1 MRSANRTVRIAVFI
15 AITLSALLARASVS
29 AAEYRSQLHDLAGQI
44 TSLQDHP
51 ESAGAVETGL
61 KETVTVETGTG
72 EIVVDFRPL
81 KNDLAQFRSADAG
94 RRETLLSQMEKYVDA
109 LTSGAAEFDRP
120 SEDFSARRA
129 KLAEILARREF
140 HHVSGP
146 SLLDLVLNKVLQWLA
161 RILGRFLRLGSS
173 TVTPLHIF
181 IYALIGAALI
191 LMAVWTIRRLRRG
204 EEAPQQREIIPF
216 APSARGWRAWLGDA
230 RSLAA
235 NQDWRNAIHMAYW
248 AGISFLEEHGA
259 WRPNRARTPREYL
272 GLVNPRTAQHAPLT
286 ALTRKFEFVWY
297 GAHEA
302 LESDFQETLRQ
313 LETLGCR

>member
-1 MRSANRTVRIAVFI
+1 MRSANRTVRITVLIGVIFG
-15 AITLSALLARASVS
+15 ALVARASIS
-29 AAEYRSQLHDLAGQI
+29 AAEYRNQLHDLSGQI
-44 TSLQDHP
+44 ASLQDHP
-51 ESAGAVETGL
+51 ESAGTVEAGL
-61 KETVTVETGTG
+61 KETLTVETGSG

-81 KNDLAQFRSADAG
+81 KNDLAQFRSAEAKQ
-94 RRETLLSQMEKYVDA
+94 RAALLPQMQKYVDA
-109 LTSGAAEFDRP
+109 LNAGAAAFDRP
-120 SEDFSARRA
+120 SEDSSTRRS

-140 HHVSGP
+140 RHMQAP

-161 RILGRFLRLGSS
+161 RILGRFLKIGSS

-181 IYALIGAALI
+181 IYSLIGAALV

-204 EEAPQQREIIPF
+204 EESPEQREIIPF

-235 NQDWRNAIHMAYW
+235 KQDWRNAIHMAYW

-272 GLVNPRTAQHAPLT
+272 RLVNPRTAQHAPLA

-302 LESDFQETLRQ
+302 VESDFQETLRQ